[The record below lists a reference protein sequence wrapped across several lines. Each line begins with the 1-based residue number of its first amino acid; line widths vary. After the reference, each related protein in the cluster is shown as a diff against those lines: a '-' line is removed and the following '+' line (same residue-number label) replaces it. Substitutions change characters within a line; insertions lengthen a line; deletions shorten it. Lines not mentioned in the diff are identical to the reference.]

1 MNKVQ
6 KETESD
12 ETKEE
17 SEYEMV
23 TDDEDEQS
31 DSDSD
36 ENEALSVRL
45 SQLKQEK
52 ENAESMQDKL
62 NLLSSSLD
70 SIRSQPMIIDL
81 TKKRQRNHDLSQQL
95 IGRQMKLRDYR
106 QKYEK
111 MQTDLKNIKM

>member
-1 MNKVQ
+1 MGQ
-6 KETESD
+6 SD
-12 ETKEE
+12 EN
-17 SEYEMV
+17 
-23 TDDEDEQS
+23 
-31 DSDSD
+31 D

-111 MQTDLKNIKM
+111 MQTDLKNIKRKKEEETKQESEYLKEFESLNETQL

>member
-1 MNKVQ
+1 MGKKVK
-6 KETESD
+6 KETSD

-23 TDDEDEQS
+23 TDDEEEQS
-31 DSDSD
+31 DDSD